1 MDRDSTEFTAFVKEV
16 EPRVRYALVAAYGPD
31 RGLEGTSEALAYA
44 WEHWN
49 RIRAVNNPA
58 GYIYR
63 IGQRHAAKQIPP
75 RRLFPEPVTHPQPWI
90 EPGLPQALE
99 RLTAKQRTAVVLIR
113 GYGYT
118 HREVAEL
125 MGIRV
130 TTVQKHLDRGIQKL
144 RSVLGVTV
152 DA

>member
-31 RGLEGTSEALAYA
+31 RGLEGTSEALAHA
-44 WEHWN
+44 WEHWD
-49 RIRAVNNPA
+49 RIKRVDNPA
-58 GYIYR
+58 GYVYR
-63 IGQRHAAKQIPP
+63 IGQRHAARQKPP
-75 RRLFPEPVTHPQPWI
+75 RRLFPEPACNPQPWV
-90 EPGLPQALE
+90 EPGLPGALE
-99 RLTAKQRTAVVLIR
+99 HLTARQRTAVVLIR

-130 TTVQKHLDRGIQKL
+130 PTVQKHLDRAMDKL
-144 RSVLGVTV
+144 RTVLGVTV